1 MAEHPQYQA
10 GRELDHWPTT
20 DELVALTR
28 THRQGEAYPTL
39 ERLIEDLPVVLRGL
53 CDEVLS
59 GEDEAYPIAYV
70 IASLIEVTGQT
81 KAEALLPDT
90 SQH

>member
-20 DELVALTR
+20 GELVALTR

-39 ERLIEDLPVVLRGL
+39 ERLIENLPVVLRGL

-59 GEDEAYPIAYV
+59 CEDEAYHIAYV
-70 IASLIEVTGQT
+70 IASLIEVIEHI
-81 KAEALLPDT
+81 KAEVAPPDP
-90 SQH
+90 S

>member
-1 MAEHPQYQA
+1 VEEHPQYQA
-10 GRELDHWPTT
+10 RRELDHWPTT

-39 ERLIEDLPVVLRGL
+39 ERLIENLPVVLRGL

-59 GEDEAYPIAYV
+59 GEDEAYPTAYV
-70 IASLIEVTGQT
+70 IASLIEVIEHI
-81 KAEALLPDT
+81 KAEVAPPDP
-90 SQH
+90 S

>member
-20 DELVALTR
+20 DELVALSR
-28 THRQGEAYPTL
+28 TQRQGEAYPTL
-39 ERLIEDLPVVLRGL
+39 ERLREDLPVVLRGL

-59 GEDEAYPIAYV
+59 GEDEAYPIAYTY
-70 IASLIEVTGQT
+70 IPHTHHDSLIILCHPPINS
-81 KAEALLPDT
+81 AF
-90 SQH
+90 

>member
-1 MAEHPQYQA
+1 VEEHPQYQI

-39 ERLIEDLPVVLRGL
+39 EWLIENLPVVLRGL
-53 CDEVLS
+53 YDDVLS
-59 GEDEAYPIAYV
+59 CEDEAYHIAYV
-70 IASLIEVTGQT
+70 IASLIEVIEHI
-81 KAEALLPDT
+81 KAEVAPPDP
-90 SQH
+90 S